1 MNELGAKGP
10 QHCTLWDVA
19 ILVLSAYVIG
29 ALIAELLV
37 PLSLPVQELLDQ
49 IDTAVCLVFL
59 IDFCGRFYRAP
70 SKWKFMRWGWIDLI
84 SSIPAWDPL
93 RWGRA
98 ARVFRILRV
107 MRSFRSIRYLLAFLY
122 RDRAKGT
129 IATAGISV
137 FLLIVGASIA
147 ILMLEGEANPAISTP
162 FAAVWWAISTITT
175 VGYGDVVP
183 VSYEGKV
190 VAMILMVCGIA
201 LFGVFTGLFARL
213 LMGPE
218 RPVGAEEL
226 AEIMAE
232 LRELR
237 AKLDRIENAQK
248 EQGRVEDARP
258 ASNPAVA
265 PVQEM
270 PIAER
275 SPTRPAPSRP

>member
-1 MNELGAKGP
+1 MNELSDNGP
-10 QHCTLWDVA
+10 KKCTLWDLA
-19 ILVLSAYVIG
+19 ILVLSLYVIT

-37 PLSLPVQELLDQ
+37 PLTPPVQELLDQ
-49 IDTAVCLVFL
+49 IDTAVCVVFL
-59 IDFCGRFYRAP
+59 VDFGRRFYRAP
-70 SKWKFMRWGWIDLI
+70 SKWRFMRWGWIDLI

-129 IATAGISV
+129 IATAGIAV

-162 FAAVWWAISTITT
+162 FAAIWWAISTITT

-183 VSYEGKV
+183 ASYEGKI

-218 RPVGAEEL
+218 PSAGTEEL
-226 AEIMAE
+226 AAIMAE

-237 AKLDRIENAQK
+237 AKLDRIEKAQI
-248 EQGRVEDARP
+248 EQGSGEEARP
-258 ASNPAVA
+258 ASNAIVA
-265 PVQEM
+265 RVEEV

-275 SPTRPAPSRP
+275 SPTRPLHPRP